1 MSACPQDRA
10 ETAEA
15 YAMRRLSSEEA
26 AAFEEHCLLCPT
38 CTDEAIAAEAYVRAM
53 RAAAARFDK
62 RAD

>member
-38 CTDEAIAAEAYVRAM
+38 CTEEVIAAEAFIRAM
-53 RAAAARFDK
+53 RAAAARFEKPVD
-62 RAD
+62 